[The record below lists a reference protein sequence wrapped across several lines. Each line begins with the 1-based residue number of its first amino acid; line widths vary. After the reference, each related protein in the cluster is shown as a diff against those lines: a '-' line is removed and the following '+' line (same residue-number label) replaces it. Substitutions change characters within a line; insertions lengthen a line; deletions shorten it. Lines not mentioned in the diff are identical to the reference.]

1 MTLPVMIVM
10 KRKQKMKA
18 MTMTLKRKVMLK
30 KGKDDKENPQ
40 RSIMETVADKLE
52 IGNVL
57 LVEST
62 EEANEEMG

>member
-1 MTLPVMIVM
+1 
-10 KRKQKMKA
+10 MKA